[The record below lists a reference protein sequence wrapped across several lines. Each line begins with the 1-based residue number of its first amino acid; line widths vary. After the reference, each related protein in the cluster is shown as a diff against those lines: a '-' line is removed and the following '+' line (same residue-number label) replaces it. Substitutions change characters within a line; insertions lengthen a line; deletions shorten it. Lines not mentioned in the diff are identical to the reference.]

1 QHLGCRIWSKGY
13 RQGYPFAHY
22 SAASLPSS
30 CWLFSASSPSSTVSI
45 IPRPTATYLI
55 IFNAFPGNLIGANS
69 TNCTAWLIFL
79 FTFFITYFL
88 SSFCPIYC
96 GIRGIDSPRDRI
108 YHLPICHHRH
118 Q

>member
-1 QHLGCRIWSKGY
+1 LYRYLSPRDQHSFPTRRASDLRKSSKGY

-22 SAASLPSS
+22 SAVSLPSS

-79 FTFFITYFL
+79 IIFFIFSFYFL
-88 SSFCPIYC
+88 YPFNTI
-96 GIRGIDSPRDRI
+96 
-108 YHLPICHHRH
+108 
-118 Q
+118 